1 MCITVITEVIMVVVA
16 TVEKVINGIMRT
28 GKIMM
33 DTEVIIIVV
42 ATSEMS
48 LDTIT
53 TTITRSLK
61 EIINTV
67 VAKFKTQT
75 TAEATA
81 RMNVLVKYHRMVFNC
96 PTRSE

>member
-48 LDTIT
+48 LDA
-53 TTITRSLK
+53 SNAL
-61 EIINTV
+61 
-67 VAKFKTQT
+67 
-75 TAEATA
+75 
-81 RMNVLVKYHRMVFNC
+81 
-96 PTRSE
+96 